1 MDNLPHLHQS
11 PVKTYPPIPMMPAAL
26 CEHLRTL
33 AEKCMEEY
41 IDVKKRKIK
50 PSDFEKMIETKLTY
64 LY

>member
-1 MDNLPHLHQS
+1 
-11 PVKTYPPIPMMPAAL
+11 MMPAAL